1 MKYVNSHIVLHL
13 TASCVEQDTG
23 VGILLENIPTFMDMM
38 IIFYGSEEKE
48 WKNCYEINV
57 NRIGKGYTLTLK
69 VGEALRQ
76 RINLYWQAQF
86 MYKSN
91 GRNPLTT
98 SGAVEL

>member
-1 MKYVNSHIVLHL
+1 
-13 TASCVEQDTG
+13 
-23 VGILLENIPTFMDMM
+23 MDMM

-48 WKNCYEINV
+48 WKNSYEINV
-57 NRIGKGYTLTLK
+57 NRIGKGYTLTLQ
-69 VGEALRQ
+69 VGEALRR